1 MRGAGKVMMRSRGV
15 IGAVLL
21 AAAAATTA
29 GAAQNEGVRVKG
41 KSWFCT
47 SGVGQQLERQ
57 AIVQYSRMISAA
69 QSKRAVLPQDHPQVR
84 RLHAIAQRIIPFVK
98 DPKWRART
106 EGWSWEINLINSPQ
120 LNAFCMPGGKI
131 AFFAGIIDKLQL
143 NDDEIAMVMGHEMAH
158 ALREHACGRYG
169 KSRALSVTAGVL
181 TQLLGLGDLGQAGTE
196 AAVQLLTLRFSRKD
210 ETEADLVGLEL
221 AARAGFDPRAGISL
235 WQKMSLANRAAPP
248 QWLST
253 HPSGQSR
260 IAEIRRQL
268 PLVLPIYARA
278 VGKDPKNLHDYV
290 SNVEHLTGT
299 LPQSRRP
306 AQTGKE

>member
-1 MRGAGKVMMRSRGV
+1 VKVRKRIGAGLLLLLFA
-15 IGAVLL
+15 AVVTP
-21 AAAAATTA
+21 AM
-29 GAAQNEGVRVKG
+29 AQDQGVRVRG

-47 SGVGQQLERQ
+47 AGVGQQLERQ
-57 AIVQYSRMISAA
+57 AIVQYAQMINAA

-84 RLHAIAQRIIPFVK
+84 RLHAIAHRLIPHAK

-106 EGWSWEINLINSPQ
+106 DGWNWEINIINSPQ

-143 NDDEIAMVMGHEMAH
+143 NDDEIAVIMGHEMAH
-158 ALREHACGRYG
+158 ALREHACGRFG
-169 KSRALSVTAGVL
+169 KTRALAVTATVL
-181 TQLLGLGDLGQAGTE
+181 SNLLGLGDLGQAGTE

-210 ETEADLVGLEL
+210 ETESDLIGMEL
-221 AARAGFDPRAGISL
+221 AARAGYDPRAGISL

-268 PLVLPIYARA
+268 PRVLPIYAKA
-278 VGKDPKNLHDYV
+278 IGKDVKQLHEYV

-306 AQTGKE
+306 AQTGNE

>member
-1 MRGAGKVMMRSRGV
+1 MKHSS
-15 IGAVLL
+15 AVAALSLL
-21 AAAAATTA
+21 LCMAVAEPAAA
-29 GAAQNEGVRVKG
+29 QDQGVRVRG

-47 SGVGQQLERQ
+47 AGVGQQLERQ
-57 AIVQYSRMISAA
+57 AIVQYSQLINAA

-84 RLHAIAQRIIPFVK
+84 RLHAIADRLIPHVK

-106 EGWSWEINLINSPQ
+106 DGWKWEINVINSPQ

-143 NDDEIAMVMGHEMAH
+143 NDDEIAVIMGHEMAH
-158 ALREHACGRYG
+158 ALREHACGRFG
-169 KSRALSVTAGVL
+169 KTRALAVTATVL
-181 TQLLGLGDLGQAGTE
+181 SNLLGLGDVGQAGTE

-210 ETEADLVGLEL
+210 ETESDLIGMEL

-235 WQKMSLANRAAPP
+235 WQKMSVANKAAPP

-268 PLVLPIYARA
+268 PLVLPIYAKA
-278 VGKDPKNLHDYV
+278 IGKDPKSLHEYV
-290 SNVEHLTGT
+290 SNVEHLSGT
-299 LPQSRRP
+299 LPQSRKQP
-306 AQTGKE
+306 QTGNE